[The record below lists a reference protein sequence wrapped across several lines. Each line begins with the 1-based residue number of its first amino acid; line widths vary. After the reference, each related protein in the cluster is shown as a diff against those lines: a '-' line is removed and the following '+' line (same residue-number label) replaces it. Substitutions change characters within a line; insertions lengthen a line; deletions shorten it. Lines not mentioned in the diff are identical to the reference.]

1 VLLGNILKSTTHDSD
16 ILYVFKAYCRQD
28 TGNLLNDNN
37 YLRWSGYPC
46 TFRVLARSKKKSA
59 FTWIWEIY
67 FSLKPGISLWVWGHA
82 VTPSRFLKFLC
93 LWNGISRILGV
104 ILSKCSYKH
113 VFNYFLADP
122 NWEIATSR

>member
-1 VLLGNILKSTTHDSD
+1 
-16 ILYVFKAYCRQD
+16 
-28 TGNLLNDNN
+28 
-37 YLRWSGYPC
+37 
-46 TFRVLARSKKKSA
+46 
-59 FTWIWEIY
+59 
-67 FSLKPGISLWVWGHA
+67 
-82 VTPSRFLKFLC
+82 LC